1 MLKKEPYITGS
12 FLFAHRARK
21 IKDFKGM
28 MCKAVVVVPADP
40 EFQRRVGAR
49 NIEQGQEIPTA
60 AVDQMKAN
68 YVLPEY
74 DESFSEVLYTEL
86 SPKEA
91 QLLVQQYNANSAMK
105 GRSRVFLPL
114 SWYGQ
119 TITVLGVFLCEYGI
133 VRNPNFSLSYSIF
146 WS

>member
-1 MLKKEPYITGS
+1 MGVFVKLSSDENVEKKPYITGS

-105 GRSRVFLPL
+105 GGS
-114 SWYGQ
+114 SQGY
-119 TITVLGVFLCEYGI
+119 
-133 VRNPNFSLSYSIF
+133 FSAT
-146 WS
+146 